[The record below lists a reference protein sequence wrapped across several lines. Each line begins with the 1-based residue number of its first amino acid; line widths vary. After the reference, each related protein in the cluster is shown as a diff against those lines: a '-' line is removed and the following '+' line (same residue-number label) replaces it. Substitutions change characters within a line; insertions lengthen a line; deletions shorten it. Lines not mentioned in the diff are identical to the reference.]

1 MRQRLLALGPEEYFD
16 TIYSSSRENTLRQY
30 ASHLGSAYGRKFVV
44 AKDRMVKLRVIRT
57 A

>member
-30 ASHLGSAYGRKFVV
+30 ASNLGSAYGRKFVV